1 MHPRFFQGLL
11 VLIFPLL
18 VAGCSS
24 VNVGALGDLLDAA
37 APLDEATVASG
48 LREALDVGTG
58 RAIATVSTEG
68 GFAQDAVRR
77 VVIPEQLNTMASRLR
92 SVGLGDEVDRFEAQM
107 NTAAEQAAGLA
118 FDVFAGAIRDM
129 TILDAFG
136 ILNGPQD
143 AATVYFRDRT
153 QTELATRFGP
163 VVDNVMNELGVVR
176 LYGDLVS
183 RYNSIPL
190 VRRVEFDLQAY
201 VVSRTLD
208 GLFQTLAVEEARIR
222 QDPVARTTRLLQR
235 VFGSVQPATR

>member
-1 MHPRFFQGLL
+1 M
-11 VLIFPLL
+11 
-18 VAGCSS
+18 
-24 VNVGALGDLLDAA
+24 
-37 APLDEATVASG
+37 ASG

-58 RAIATVSTEG
+58 RAIATVSAEG
-68 GFAQDAVRR
+68 GFAQDAVHRL
-77 VVIPEQLNTMASRLR
+77 VMPEQLQTMASRLR

-129 TILDAFG
+129 TIQDEFS

-143 AATVYFRDRT
+143 AATLYFRDRT
-153 QTELATRFGP
+153 QTELAIRFGP

-190 VRRVEFDLQAY
+190 VRGVEFDLQAY

-208 GLFQTLAVEEARIR
+208 GLFQTLALEEARIR